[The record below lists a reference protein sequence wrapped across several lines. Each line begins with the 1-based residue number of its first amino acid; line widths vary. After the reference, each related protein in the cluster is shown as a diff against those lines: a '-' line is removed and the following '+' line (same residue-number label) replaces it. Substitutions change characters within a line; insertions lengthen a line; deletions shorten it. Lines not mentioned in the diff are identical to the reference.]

1 MTHPVTLLQVL
12 TLIVVANAAPIAARR
27 VFRDYFSYPLDCG
40 VRLPDGGPLL
50 GRTKT
55 IRGILSSL
63 IVTTTC
69 APIVGLGWEVG
80 LTIGLTAMA
89 GDLLSSFLKRRL
101 RFPESSMALGFDQIP
116 ESLFPLLA
124 CQRLLQLTFLDVI
137 VGVVA
142 FFISELALSRLS
154 HILGIRRH
162 PY

>member
-1 MTHPVTLLQVL
+1 MLLEAL

-27 VFRDYFSYPLDCG
+27 VFRDYLSHPLDCRVG
-40 VRLPDGGPLL
+40 LPDGRPLL

-55 IRGILSSL
+55 IRGILSSVVL
-63 IVTTTC
+63 TAAC

-80 LTIGLTAMA
+80 FTVGITAMA

-101 RFPESSMALGFDQIP
+101 GLPESSMALGLDQVP

-124 CQRLLQLTFLDVI
+124 CQKLLQLTFLDVI

-142 FFISELALSRLS
+142 FFVGELALSRLS
-154 HILGIRRH
+154 HRLGIRRH